1 MKLPKRVPQ
10 HISETASFKL
20 FASKIPDNW
29 IIRDVTERDYGIDCY
44 LELVNENNELS
55 GELALVQLKS
65 RKEIEWT
72 LDDTYTLYGIDIATS
87 NYWFKF
93 PVPVFIFLADIT
105 NQELFFVSVHYSIR
119 RNFGE
124 FVKQTTFNYKVKKS
138 EKFEGKDGV
147 FGFKFDFYYEYY
159 RSQFENELLIFLS
172 NLERNIEFIE
182 EHSYQDYHLGVERM
196 DLIYFE
202 LLHSNYQFLCTYF
215 NVDNPIPKLREIKAT
230 SRKKF
235 GDNASYELYEHDL
248 SELSGKYQKL
258 TIDLIKAMKDFLHG
272 ELDFW
277 LHTNQTVYDYVIN
290 IGENGE
296 LPY

>member
-20 FASKIPDNW
+20 FSSKIPDNW

-44 LELVNENNELS
+44 LELVNDNNELS

-65 RKEIEWT
+65 REKIEWKP
-72 LDDTYTLYGIDIATS
+72 DDTYTLYNIDIATS

-93 PVPVFIFLADIT
+93 PVPVFIFVADISA
-105 NQELFFVSVHYSIR
+105 QELFFVSVHYAIR

-124 FVKQTTFNYKVKKS
+124 FVKQTTFNYKVKRGN
-138 EKFEGKDGV
+138 KFEGKDGV
-147 FGFKFDFYYEYY
+147 FHFKFDFYYEHY

-182 EHSYQDYHLGVERM
+182 EHSYRDFHLGIERM

-202 LLHSNYQFLCTYF
+202 LLHSNYRFLCTYF
-215 NVDNPIPKLREIKAT
+215 NVDNPIPRLREIKAA
-230 SRKKF
+230 SREKF
-235 GDNASYELYEHDL
+235 GEEAHYELYEHDL
-248 SELSGKYQKL
+248 SELSSKYQKL
-258 TIDLIKAMKDFLHG
+258 TVDLIKAMKDFLHG

-277 LHTNQTVYDYVIN
+277 LYTNPTVYDYVIN